1 MNANAV
7 IGSAGNPNEVYLQ
20 YSNDPDWDGT
30 GDDEP
35 TGETPKDVGSVL
47 KSDADDKF
55 ALIGL
60 DAGKYK
66 LYETKAPAGYNL
78 LVNPI
83 EIEKTAI
90 ITDTEDTQTLDALRI
105 KVDGKEANGDVTTG
119 VVETTV
125 KNNSGATLPETVGM
139 GTTLFYILGGVLV
152 LAAVVLLV
160 TKRRM
165 NVAE

>member
-1 MNANAV
+1 M
-7 IGSAGNPNEVYLQ
+7 
-20 YSNDPDWDGT
+20 
-30 GDDEP
+30 
-35 TGETPKDVGSVL
+35 
-47 KSDADDKF
+47 
-55 ALIGL
+55 
-60 DAGKYK
+60 
-66 LYETKAPAGYNL
+66 
-78 LVNPI
+78 
-83 EIEKTAI
+83 
-90 ITDTEDTQTLDALRI
+90 DALRI